1 MKPSQDE
8 KRRELAC
15 WNKDAHAQSLRVE
28 LTDGSFHVFPYNRL
42 QFARF
47 EPGADQ
53 DKFHVL
59 FDTHEVRITG
69 KNLRNLGM
77 VFQRLAVECV
87 REVPARYATTADGD
101 KSYISGIEV
110 SEIQE
115 RLDR

>member
-1 MKPSQDE
+1 MKPSPDE
-8 KRRELAC
+8 KRRDLAC

-53 DKFHVL
+53 DKL
-59 FDTHEVRITG
+59 QLLLDTHEVRITG
-69 KNLRNLGM
+69 KNLRDLG
-77 VFQRLAVECV
+77 VAFQRLAVEWV
-87 REVPARYATTADGD
+87 GEVPARYAATASGD

-115 RLDR
+115 